1 MNRLFFII
9 FFVTTSLYGQNI
21 ADTMVFDLNS
31 KNIRMPL
38 NWKFQS
44 GDSSEIFL
52 YEEVIWKL
60 FDDPIFLNVESLSF
74 FGTDTNKLINY

>member
-1 MNRLFFII
+1 MIRLFFII

-44 GDSSEIFL
+44 GDSSEIL
-52 YEEVIWKL
+52 RYEEVIWKL

>member
-1 MNRLFFII
+1 MIRLFFII

-21 ADTMVFDLNS
+21 ADTVVFDLNS
-31 KNIRMPL
+31 KNIRIPL

-52 YEEVIWKL
+52 YVIL
-60 FDDPIFLNVESLSF
+60 
-74 FGTDTNKLINY
+74 